1 MKLLLD
7 KVRPIAGFSRIAHL
21 LLLAALPIIVFVL
34 IRLELELPAFLVVL
48 LSKWRMF
55 AVKPRFWL
63 SMLRTNAVDLMVGFA
78 IVTFMS
84 NTDAMSWQ
92 LIWTALYIIWLVAI
106 KPSSKL
112 EYVAAQALV
121 GMTLALGAMFV
132 VGGGLSLIWLVF
144 GTGLVA
150 YTAARHFFTPFDER
164 HGKLLASVWGFFAA
178 ALVWVLGHWL
188 IYYVHGLIAQP
199 AVLLVV
205 LGYGLGGL
213 YYLDHTTR
221 LSVSLRRQITLL
233 VVAITLILILFSDWG
248 DKIV

>member
-7 KVRPIAGFSRIAHL
+7 RMRPAAGFSHIAHL
-21 LLLAALPIIVFVL
+21 LLLAVLPITIFVL
-34 IRLELELPAFLVVL
+34 MRLELALPAFLVVL

-55 AVKPRFWL
+55 AVKPRFWP

-78 IVTFMS
+78 IVTFM
-84 NTDAMSWQ
+84 NETLAMSWQ
-92 LIWTALYIIWLVAI
+92 IGWTALYIIWLVAI

-112 EYVAAQALV
+112 EYVAAQALI

-132 VGGGLSLIWLVF
+132 IGGGLNLIWLVM
-144 GTGLVA
+144 GSGAIA
-150 YTAARHFFTPFDER
+150 YGAARHFFTPFDER
-164 HGKLLASVWGFFAA
+164 HGKLLASIWGFFAA
-178 ALVWVLGHWL
+178 SLVWVLGHWL

-199 AVLLVV
+199 AVILTV
-205 LGYGLGGL
+205 LGFGLGGL

-221 LSVSLRRQITLL
+221 LSVSLKRQITLL
-233 VVAITLILILFSDWG
+233 IVAITLVLILFSDWG